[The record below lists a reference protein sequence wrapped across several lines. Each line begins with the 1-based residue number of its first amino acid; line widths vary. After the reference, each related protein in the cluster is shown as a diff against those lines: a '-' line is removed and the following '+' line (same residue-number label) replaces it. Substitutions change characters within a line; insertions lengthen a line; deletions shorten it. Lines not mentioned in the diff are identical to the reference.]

1 MVAEEFPVRRRGRPP
16 AGAREAIL
24 AAAIELIREEGLAA
38 LTTREVASRAGVS
51 EASVFYH
58 FQDKAG
64 LLEQV
69 VLGGLTPLKA
79 ITPGGPGEPG
89 GAGSPA
95 GPGEPGSALAG
106 ALLPLATA
114 LEAFFD
120 HAMPVLA
127 AVQSDA
133 SLRRSFAGRLVEGD
147 LGPHRGMQL
156 LSEQLT
162 AMSARGLAD
171 PDADPEAASLLLIGA
186 CFLRS
191 WERQVTGSLR
201 ACALPGLPG
210 LVREFARLLAP
221 PGAGPGAAGPGW
233 PGVRR

>member
-1 MVAEEFPVRRRGRPP
+1 MPGESPARRRGRPP

-24 AAAIELIREEGLAA
+24 GAAIELIREQGLAA
-38 LTTREVASRAGVS
+38 LTTREVASRAAVS

-69 VLGGLTPLKA
+69 VLAGLTPLKA
-79 ITPGGPGEPG
+79 LGPGGPAEPA
-89 GAGSPA
+89 GAGSP
-95 GPGEPGSALAG
+95 GGHGEPGSPSLAG
-106 ALLPLATA
+106 ALMPLATA
-114 LEAFFD
+114 LESFFD

-147 LGPHRGMQL
+147 LGPHRGVQL
-156 LSEQLT
+156 LSERLT
-162 AMSARGLAD
+162 AMSAGGLAD
-171 PDADPEAASLLLIGA
+171 PGADPTAASLLLIGA

-191 WERQVTGSLR
+191 WERQVTGSQR
-201 ACALPGLPG
+201 ADALPGLPG

-221 PGAGPGAAGPGW
+221 PGTGPGTGPGGAGPA
-233 PGVRR
+233 